1 MPSIVDAVLPPP
13 SLLKAKQTSA
23 DKLEKGRQKLAN
35 LKYTNIYSYI
45 GLGLVGFLIL
55 RHLLL
60 LTQHYLARRRQRTE
74 NVTEKGTEGAGSII
88 YGKKPVLLRLSDR
101 LDGSLLK
108 PVDAW
113 GMPGDWTYLRLL
125 LVTLICAIN
134 IAFCLVISVQL
145 ITPNSPGS
153 SLPRAFSR
161 RCGRMAVANY
171 PWLFMFA
178 GRNNIISTL
187 TGVPYQEVRFYH
199 ILLGGIAFIETFIHT
214 FAYIAHFSIYQGMDA
229 LAKDYTELYF
239 KMGIV
244 AIVFMFTNCF
254 LGLKWIRRRSYEIF
268 LALHV
273 IGAAL
278 ILAGS
283 WYHRPIIQNWVYAAT
298 AIWVFERLTRLVL
311 HFASLVN
318 SRFIVRRPVVRAQ
331 ATVSNGAIKLSVPY
345 PHGEWQP
352 GQHAYISFWGLDLL
366 CRPHLYGQSHPFS
379 ISNTP
384 SASSLEERELKFV
397 LRIHKGITRELA
409 KMIEKKCAAKGN
421 GDATAD
427 CLVSIEGPHGWAP
440 RAEEFDSVLL
450 IAGGSGI
457 THPSSIL
464 ADVCRQ
470 AAAGTAVTSRIKLC
484 WALQHLD
491 QTAWID
497 DTLSLAQADAEKA
510 NLPLSLSLYITR
522 SASPSTSSS
531 GSSTPT
537 STDSQSLD
545 EKESDL
551 CGGGEEVDVAP
562 GVKAKR
568 FAGRPD
574 VAQEIE
580 RAVADSPGRTLIVA
594 CGPAALAD
602 EVRRVSSRYAG
613 SSVEVQI
620 AKFEC

>member
-1 MPSIVDAVLPPP
+1 MPSLVATVVPHLAQ
-13 SLLKAKQTSA
+13 LKAKQTAA
-23 DKLEKGRQKLAN
+23 DKMEKARQKVAN
-35 LKYTNIYSYI
+35 LHYTNIYTWI
-45 GLGLVGFLIL
+45 LAGIVGVLVLRNLIL
-55 RHLLL
+55 LS
-60 LTQHYLARRRQRTE
+60 QGYLARRRQRTAD
-74 NVTEKGTEGAGSII
+74 VAEKGSKGAGSII
-88 YGKKPVLLRLSDR
+88 YGKKPALLRISDR
-101 LDGSLLK
+101 IDGFLLK
-108 PVDAW
+108 PINCW
-113 GMPGDWTYLRLL
+113 GVPADWTYLRLFA
-125 LVTLICAIN
+125 VTTICALN
-134 IAFCLVISVQL
+134 IAFCLVVSVQL
-145 ITPNSPGS
+145 ITPNTAGS

-178 GRNNIISTL
+178 GRNNIISTM
-187 TGVPYQEVRFYH
+187 TGIPYQEIRFYH
-199 ILLGGIAFIETFIHT
+199 ILMGAIAFIETFIHT
-214 FAYIAHFSIYQGMDA
+214 FAYIAHFSIYQGMAA
-229 LAKDYTELYF
+229 LAEDYTELYF

-244 AIVFMFTNCF
+244 ATVFMFTNCVF
-254 LGLKWIRRRSYEIF
+254 GLKWIRRRSYEIF
-268 LALHV
+268 LVLHV

-283 WYHRPIIQNWVYAAT
+283 WYHRPIIHEWVYASAG
-298 AIWVFERLTRLVL
+298 IWIFERLTRAVF
-311 HFASLVN
+311 HFASIVN

-345 PHGEWQP
+345 PHGDWQP
-352 GQHAYISFWGLDLL
+352 GQHAYISFWGADLL
-366 CRPHLYGQSHPFS
+366 RRPHLYGQAHPFS

-384 SASSLEERELKFV
+384 DESSPENRELKFV

-409 KMIEKKCAAKGN
+409 TLIERKCAAKGN

-470 AAAGTAVTSRIKLC
+470 AAAGNAVCSNIKLC
-484 WALQHLD
+484 WALQHFE
-491 QTAWID
+491 QKAWVEE
-497 DTLSLAQADAEKA
+497 TLAQARADASKA
-510 NLPLSLSLYITR
+510 NLPLSVDLYITR
-522 SASPSTSSS
+522 SASPASS
-531 GSSTPT
+531 GTSTPT
-537 STDSQSLD
+537 SGSLPSLD
-545 EKESDL
+545 EKKFDL
-551 CGGGEEVDVAP
+551 GDEVDFA
-562 GVKAKR
+562 GKARR

-574 VAQEIE
+574 IASEIE
-580 RAVADSPGRTLIVA
+580 RTVAESSGRTLIVA

-602 EVRRVSSRYAG
+602 EVRRLSSSFVA